1 MNNESIW
8 REIELMENYTVCQ
21 LQRDMRY
28 EGFLLIRSAEKRKDS
43 KGNDY
48 VDMNLTDRTGEINC
62 KIWNWDPE
70 AETPEAGQPIKVR
83 GTIQEYNGRLQLRVE
98 KWRLCTEDDPVDMNA
113 LVPCAPRKPEDMF
126 KDIED
131 AIEHFA
137 DEDLKKL
144 TRGMLNL
151 AGDRLKWFP
160 AAQRMHHA
168 ERSGLLHH
176 TTDMLRLADA
186 MLNIYPWLNRDLLKA
201 GVIIH
206 DLGKIDEMKSDQ
218 TGNVTDYTRDG
229 QLLGHLVRGITN
241 LNKVAEETGVT
252 GECLILLE
260 HMLLSHHGE
269 SEFGSPKPPMFPE
282 AEALHWIDIMDAR
295 MNTMKSVTDKTPPG
309 AFSEKIFSLDRRVYH
324 PLYGEEDE

>member
-1 MNNESIW
+1 MES
-8 REIELMENYTVCQ
+8 YTVCQ

-43 KGNDY
+43 KGSDY

-70 AETPEAGQPIKVR
+70 AAAPEAGQPIKVR
-83 GTIQEYNGRLQLRVE
+83 GTVQEYNGRLQLRVE
-98 KWRLCTEDDPVDMNA
+98 KWRLAAEGDPVDMNA
-113 LVPCAPRKPEDMF
+113 LVPCAPRKPEEMMQE
-126 KDIED
+126 IED
-131 AIEHFA
+131 TLESF
-137 DEDLKKL
+137 ENEELKVL
-144 TRGMLNL
+144 TRGMLDL
-151 AGDRLKWFP
+151 AGERLNWFP

-176 TTDMLRLADA
+176 TTDMLHLAKG
-186 MLNIYPWLNRDLLKA
+186 LLEIYPWLNRDLLLA

-206 DLGKIDEMKSDQ
+206 DLGKIEEMKADR

-241 LNKVAEETGVT
+241 LNRVAEEKGVT
-252 GECLILLE
+252 GEALVLLE

-269 SEFGSPKPPMFPE
+269 SEFGSPKPPMFAE

-295 MNTMKSVTDKTPPG
+295 MNTMKTATDKTPTG

-324 PLYGEEDE
+324 PEMNS

>member
-1 MNNESIW
+1 
-8 REIELMENYTVCQ
+8 MENYTVCQ

-260 HMLLSHHGE
+260 HMLRSHHGE
-269 SEFGSPKPPMFPE
+269 SEFGSPTPPMFPE

-324 PLYGEEDE
+324 PLYTDEMKNEE

>member
-1 MNNESIW
+1 
-8 REIELMENYTVCQ
+8 MENYTVCQ

-151 AGDRLKWFP
+151 AGDRLRWFP

>member
-1 MNNESIW
+1 
-8 REIELMENYTVCQ
+8 MENYTVCQ

-28 EGFLLIRSAEKRKDS
+28 EGFLLVRSAEKRKDS

-70 AETPEAGQPIKVR
+70 AEAPEAGNPIKVR
-83 GTIQEYNGRLQLRVE
+83 GTVQEYNGRLQLRVE
-98 KWRLCTEDDPVDMNA
+98 KWRMAEENDPVDMNS
-113 LVPCAPRKPEDMF
+113 LVPCAPRKPEEMLKQITDTLDSF
-126 KDIED
+126 T
-131 AIEHFA
+131 

-144 TRGMLNL
+144 TRGMLEL
-151 AGDRLKWFP
+151 AGEKLKWFP

-176 TTDMLRLADA
+176 TTDMLKLAESLLA
-186 MLNIYPWLNRDLLKA
+186 IYPWLNRDLLLA

-206 DLGKIDEMKSDQ
+206 DLGKIEEMKSDR

-241 LNKVAEETGVT
+241 LNRVAEETGVS
-252 GECLILLE
+252 GEAVVLLE

-269 SEFGSPKPPMFPE
+269 SEYGSPKPPMFSE

-295 MNTMKSVTDKTPPG
+295 MNTMKAVTDKTPPG

-324 PLYGEEDE
+324 PLLGTDAE

>member
-1 MNNESIW
+1 MDQYS
-8 REIELMENYTVCQ
+8 VCA
-21 LQRDMRY
+21 LQRDMRF

-43 KGNDY
+43 KGSDY

-70 AETPEAGQPIKVR
+70 ASAPEAGQPVKVR

-98 KWRLCTEDDPVDMNA
+98 KWREATPEDPVDMSQ
-113 LVPCAPRKPEDMF
+113 LVPCAPRKPEDMMAQIRDTVNSF
-126 KDIED
+126 RSEN
-131 AIEHFA
+131 
-137 DEDLKKL
+137 LRKL
-144 TRGMLNL
+144 TEGMLEH
-151 AGDRLKWFP
+151 AGKDLNWFP

-176 TTDMLRLADA
+176 TTDMLNLAEA
-186 MLNIYPWLNRDLLKA
+186 MLQIYPWLNRDLLLA

-206 DLGKIDEMKSDQ
+206 DLGKMDELKSDR
-218 TGNVTDYTRDG
+218 TGNVSDYTRDG

-241 LNKVAEETGVT
+241 LNRVADRLGIHGETVV
-252 GECLILLE
+252 LLE

-269 SEFGSPKPPMFPE
+269 SEYGSPKAPMFPE

-295 MNTMKSVTDKTPPG
+295 MNTMKGVEDKTPEG

-324 PLYGEEDE
+324 PVYTDDAE

>member
-1 MNNESIW
+1 
-8 REIELMENYTVCQ
+8 MENYTVCQ

-98 KWRLCTEDDPVDMNA
+98 KWRLCTDDDPVDMNV
-113 LVPCAPRKPEDMF
+113 LVPCAPRKPEDMLR
-126 KDIED
+126 DIED
-131 AIEHFA
+131 AIDSFA
-137 DEDLKKL
+137 NEDLKKL

-151 AGDRLKWFP
+151 AGERLRWFP

-324 PLYGEEDE
+324 PLYTDEMNNEE

>member
-1 MNNESIW
+1 
-8 REIELMENYTVCQ
+8 MENYTVCQ

-28 EGFLLIRSAEKRKDS
+28 DGLLLIRSAEKRKDS

-98 KWRLCTEDDPVDMNA
+98 KWRLCTEDDPVDMNV

>member
-1 MNNESIW
+1 MES
-8 REIELMENYTVCQ
+8 YSVCQ
-21 LQRDMRY
+21 LQRDMRF
-28 EGFLLIRSAEKRKDS
+28 EGFLLIRSCEKRKDS

-48 VDMNLTDRTGEINC
+48 VDLNLTDRTGEINC

-70 AETPEAGQPIKVR
+70 AEIPESGQPLKVR
-83 GTIQEYNGRLQLRVE
+83 GTVQEYNGRLQLRVE
-98 KWRLCTEDDPVDMNA
+98 KWRLSTPEDPVDMNA
-113 LVPCAPRKPEDMF
+113 LVPCAPRKPQEMNRE
-126 KDIED
+126 IEETID
-131 AIEHFA
+131 SFR

-144 TRGMLNL
+144 VRGMLKI
-151 AGDRLKWFP
+151 AGSRLDWFP

-176 TTDMLRLADA
+176 TTDMLRLAKA
-186 MLNIYPWLNRDLLKA
+186 LLEIYPWLNRDLLLA

-206 DLGKIDEMKSDQ
+206 DLGKIDEMKSDPA
-218 TGNVTDYTRDG
+218 GNVADYTRDG

-241 LNKVAEETGVT
+241 LNRAAEEAGVS
-252 GECLILLE
+252 GECVVLLE

-269 SEFGSPKPPMFPE
+269 SEYGSPKPPMFSE

-295 MNTMKSVTDKTPPG
+295 MNTLKSVTDRTPPG

-324 PLYGEEDE
+324 PLYPEEAGTKDTE

>member
-1 MNNESIW
+1 MES
-8 REIELMENYTVCQ
+8 YSVCQ
-21 LQRDMRY
+21 LQRDMRF
-28 EGFLLIRSAEKRKDS
+28 EGFLLIRSCEKRKDS

-48 VDMNLTDRTGEINC
+48 VDLNLTDRTGEINC

-70 AETPEAGQPIKVR
+70 AEIPESGQPLKVR
-83 GTIQEYNGRLQLRVE
+83 GTVQEYNGRLQLRVE
-98 KWRLCTEDDPVDMNA
+98 KWRLSTPEDPVDMNA
-113 LVPCAPRKPEDMF
+113 LVPCAPRKPQEMNRE
-126 KDIED
+126 IEETID
-131 AIEHFA
+131 SFR

-144 TRGMLNL
+144 VRGMLKI
-151 AGDRLKWFP
+151 AGSRLDWFP

-176 TTDMLRLADA
+176 TTDMLRLAKA
-186 MLNIYPWLNRDLLKA
+186 LLEIYPWLNRDLLLA

-206 DLGKIDEMKSDQ
+206 DLGKIDEMKSDPA
-218 TGNVTDYTRDG
+218 GNVADYTRDG

-241 LNKVAEETGVT
+241 LNRAAEEAGVS
-252 GECLILLE
+252 GECVVLLE

-269 SEFGSPKPPMFPE
+269 SEYGSPKPPMFSE

-295 MNTMKSVTDKTPPG
+295 MNTMKSVTDRTPPG

-324 PLYGEEDE
+324 PLYPEEAGTKDTE

>member
-1 MNNESIW
+1 
-8 REIELMENYTVCQ
+8 MENYTVCQ

-43 KGNDY
+43 KGSDY

-62 KIWNWDPE
+62 KIWNWDPAAE
-70 AETPEAGQPIKVR
+70 APEAGQPVKVR

-98 KWRLCTEDDPVDMNA
+98 RWRAVTAEDPVNMNA
-113 LVPCAPRKPEDMF
+113 LVPCAPRTPEEMRREIRETLDSF
-126 KDIED
+126 RNGK
-131 AIEHFA
+131 
-137 DEDLKKL
+137 LKRL
-144 TRGMLNL
+144 TEAMLEE
-151 AGDRLKWFP
+151 AGETLTWFP

-176 TTDMLRLADA
+176 TTDMLRLAKG
-186 MLNIYPWLNRDLLKA
+186 MLEVYPWLDRDLLLA

-206 DLGKIDEMKSDQ
+206 DLGKMDELKSDRS
-218 TGNVTDYTRDG
+218 GNVTDYTRDG

-241 LNKVAEETGVT
+241 LNRAAEKTGIT
-252 GECLILLE
+252 GESVVLLE

-269 SEFGSPKPPMFPE
+269 AEYGSPKPPMFPE
-282 AEALHWIDIMDAR
+282 AEALRWLDMMDAR
-295 MNTMKSVTDKTPPG
+295 MNTMKSAVDRTPEG

-324 PLYGEEDE
+324 PKYTEEAE

>member
-151 AGDRLKWFP
+151 AGDRLRWFP

>member
-1 MNNESIW
+1 MES
-8 REIELMENYTVCQ
+8 NTVCR

-43 KGNDY
+43 KGSDY
-48 VDMNLTDRTGEINC
+48 VDLNLSDRTGEINC
-62 KIWNWDPE
+62 KIWNWAAADE
-70 AETPEAGQPIKVR
+70 VPEAGQPIKVR
-83 GTIQEYNGRLQLRVE
+83 GTIQEYNGRLQMRVE
-98 KWRLCTEDDPVDMNA
+98 KWRLATDADPVDMNA
-113 LVPCAPRKPEDMF
+113 LVPCAPRKPEEMLRE
-126 KDIED
+126 IRETVD
-131 AIEHFA
+131 AFR

-144 TRGMLNL
+144 TNGMLAL
-151 AGDRLKWFP
+151 AGDRLNWFP

-176 TTDMLRLADA
+176 TTDMLRLAKS
-186 MLNIYPWLNRDLLKA
+186 LLEIYPWLNRDLLLA

-206 DLGKIDEMKSDQ
+206 DLGKIEEMKSDR

-241 LNKVAEETGVT
+241 LNRVADETGVT
-252 GECLILLE
+252 GERLVLLE

-269 SEFGSPKPPMFPE
+269 SEYGSPKPPMFAE

-295 MNTMKSVTDKTPPG
+295 MNTMKTVTEKTPPG

-324 PLYGEEDE
+324 PLPEGSPDTEEGS

>member
-1 MNNESIW
+1 
-8 REIELMENYTVCQ
+8 MENYTVCQ

-151 AGDRLKWFP
+151 AGDRLRWFP

-186 MLNIYPWLNRDLLKA
+186 MLKIYPWLNRDLLMA

-206 DLGKIDEMKSDQ
+206 DLGKIEEMKSDQ

-241 LNKVAEETGVT
+241 LNKVAEEAGVS
-252 GECLILLE
+252 GESLILLE

>member
-1 MNNESIW
+1 MES
-8 REIELMENYTVCQ
+8 YTVCQ

-43 KGNDY
+43 KGSDY

-70 AETPEAGQPIKVR
+70 AAAPEAGQPIKVR
-83 GTIQEYNGRLQLRVE
+83 GTVQEYNGRLQLRVE
-98 KWRLCTEDDPVDMNA
+98 KWRLAAEGDPVDMNA
-113 LVPCAPRKPEDMF
+113 LVPCAPRKPEEMMQE
-126 KDIED
+126 IED
-131 AIEHFA
+131 TLESF
-137 DEDLKKL
+137 ENEELKVL
-144 TRGMLNL
+144 TRGMLDL
-151 AGDRLKWFP
+151 AGERLKWFP

-176 TTDMLRLADA
+176 TTDMLHLAKG
-186 MLNIYPWLNRDLLKA
+186 LLEIYPWLNRDLLLA

-206 DLGKIDEMKSDQ
+206 DLGKIEEMKADR

-241 LNKVAEETGVT
+241 LNRVAEEKGVT
-252 GECLILLE
+252 GEALVLLE

-269 SEFGSPKPPMFPE
+269 SEFGSPKPPMFAE

-295 MNTMKSVTDKTPPG
+295 MNTMKTATDKTPAG

-324 PLYGEEDE
+324 PEMNS

>member
-1 MNNESIW
+1 
-8 REIELMENYTVCQ
+8 MENYTVCQ

-151 AGDRLKWFP
+151 AGDRLRWFP

-324 PLYGEEDE
+324 PLYGEENE

>member
-1 MNNESIW
+1 
-8 REIELMENYTVCQ
+8 MENYTVCQ

-126 KDIED
+126 KDIEN

-269 SEFGSPKPPMFPE
+269 SEYGSPKPPMFPE

-324 PLYGEEDE
+324 PLYTDEMKNEE

>member
-1 MNNESIW
+1 
-8 REIELMENYTVCQ
+8 MENYTVCQ

-98 KWRLCTEDDPVDMNA
+98 KWRLCTDDDPVDMNV
-113 LVPCAPRKPEDMF
+113 LVPCAPRKPEDMLR
-126 KDIED
+126 DIED
-131 AIEHFA
+131 AIDSFA
-137 DEDLKKL
+137 NEDLKKL

-151 AGDRLKWFP
+151 AGERLRWFP

-241 LNKVAEETGVT
+241 LNKVAEETGIT

-324 PLYGEEDE
+324 PLYTDEMNNEE

>member
-1 MNNESIW
+1 MES
-8 REIELMENYTVCQ
+8 YTVCQ

-43 KGNDY
+43 KGSDY

-62 KIWNWDPE
+62 KIWNWDPL

-98 KWRLCTEDDPVDMNA
+98 KWRLSTDEDPVDMNM
-113 LVPCAPRKPEDMF
+113 LVPCAPRKPEDMLEDINETVESF
-126 KDIED
+126 KN
-131 AIEHFA
+131 
-137 DEDLKKL
+137 EDLKKL
-144 TRGMLNL
+144 TQGMLGI
-151 AGDRLKWFP
+151 AGDRLTWFP

-176 TTDMLRLADA
+176 TTDMLRLAKA
-186 MLNIYPWLNRDLLKA
+186 LLEIYPWLNRDLLLA

-206 DLGKIDEMKSDQ
+206 DLGKIEEMKSDQ

-241 LNKVAEETGVT
+241 LNRVAEETGVT
-252 GECLILLE
+252 GECMILME

-269 SEFGSPKPPMFPE
+269 
-282 AEALHWIDIMDAR
+282 R
-295 MNTMKSVTDKTPPG
+295 
-309 AFSEKIFSLDRRVYH
+309 
-324 PLYGEEDE
+324 

>member
-1 MNNESIW
+1 
-8 REIELMENYTVCQ
+8 MENYTVCQ

-70 AETPEAGQPIKVR
+70 AEAPEAGQPIKVR

-98 KWRLCTEDDPVDMNA
+98 KWRLSTDDDPVDMNA

-151 AGDRLKWFP
+151 AGDRLRWFP

>member
-1 MNNESIW
+1 MES
-8 REIELMENYTVCQ
+8 YTVCQ

-43 KGNDY
+43 KGSDY

-70 AETPEAGQPIKVR
+70 AAAPEAGQPIKVR
-83 GTIQEYNGRLQLRVE
+83 GTVQEYNGRLQLRVE
-98 KWRLCTEDDPVDMNA
+98 KWRLAAEGDPVDMNA
-113 LVPCAPRKPEDMF
+113 LVPCAPRKPEEMMQE
-126 KDIED
+126 IED
-131 AIEHFA
+131 TLESF
-137 DEDLKKL
+137 ENEELKVL
-144 TRGMLNL
+144 TRGMLDL
-151 AGDRLKWFP
+151 AGERLKWFP

-176 TTDMLRLADA
+176 TTDMLHLAKGL
-186 MLNIYPWLNRDLLKA
+186 MEIYPWLNRDLLLA

-206 DLGKIDEMKSDQ
+206 DLGKIEEMKADR

-241 LNKVAEETGVT
+241 LNRVAEEKGVT
-252 GECLILLE
+252 GEALVLLE

-269 SEFGSPKPPMFPE
+269 SEFGSPKPPMFAE

-295 MNTMKSVTDKTPPG
+295 MNTMKTATDKTPTG

-324 PLYGEEDE
+324 PEMNS

>member
-1 MNNESIW
+1 
-8 REIELMENYTVCQ
+8 MENYTVCQ

-98 KWRLCTEDDPVDMNA
+98 KWRLCTEDDPVDMNV

-324 PLYGEEDE
+324 PLYTDEMKNEE